1 MTEQLD
7 LFQENKDL
15 ATKNRKAV
23 KGFMKWRKAFLKELR
38 RQEREEELGDVQEL
52 NHLSI

>member
-7 LFQENKDL
+7 LFQETKDL

-23 KGFMKWRKAFLKELR
+23 KSFMKWRKAFLKELR
-38 RQEREEELGDVQEL
+38 RQEREEEFGEIEEL
-52 NHLSI
+52 DYLSL